1 MSDSKDSI
9 PFYTPQVVFNE
20 ETEER
25 IFHCPASGENVYSW
39 VEDYDDYPE
48 ELIYINYLQA
58 EEPIYL
64 KPDYQHLYEQWE
76 ELEGQSEFDSLMDYL
91 IYSLPKSQDFY
102 VIELVDPDG
111 VFGEVTYYL
120 YRGKHIAWE
129 S

>member
-1 MSDSKDSI
+1 MSDSKDII
-9 PFYTPQVVFNE
+9 PFYTPQAVYNE

-25 IFHCPASGENVYSW
+25 IFHCPVSGENVYSW

-76 ELEGQSEFDSLMDYL
+76 ELAGHSEFDSFMDYL
-91 IYSLPKSQDFY
+91 IELLPKNQDYF
-102 VIELVDPDG
+102 VIELEDPDRLI
-111 VFGEVTYYL
+111 GEVTYYL
-120 YRGKHIAWE
+120 YEGNYTV
-129 S
+129 